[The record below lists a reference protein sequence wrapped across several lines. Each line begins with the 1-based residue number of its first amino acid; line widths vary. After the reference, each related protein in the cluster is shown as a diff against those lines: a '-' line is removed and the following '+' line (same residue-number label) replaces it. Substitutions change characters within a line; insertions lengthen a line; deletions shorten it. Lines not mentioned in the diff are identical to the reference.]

1 MTKYRLYVDEVGNPS
16 LKRPHIPENRFLSLT
31 GVIADLDYVQSNIYP
46 DMEALKAKYFGY
58 HPDEP
63 AVLHRIDIVAAN
75 EPFQS
80 LVDPDTR
87 AAFDADLITLLRRWD
102 YHVITVCLDKTA
114 MSAAVSDA
122 YGHCFT
128 WLLEGFN
135 AFLEHRS
142 LPGDVMV
149 ESRGMKEDQSL
160 KGLFRH
166 LTENGT
172 DNVTRDQLQLSLT
185 SRELKV
191 KPKIANV
198 SGLQIADL
206 IAHPSRDE
214 ILDEQGQ
221 LGRPLGNYASL
232 VTQELAAKYI
242 RLGGLAWGKHY
253 I

>member
-1 MTKYRLYVDEVGNPS
+1 MAKYRLYVDEVGNPS

-46 DMEALKAKYFGY
+46 DMESLKVKYFGS

-63 AVLHRIDIVAAN
+63 VVLHRIDMVAAN

-80 LVDPDTR
+80 LADPGTR
-87 AAFDADLITLLRRWD
+87 TAFDADLIALLRHWD
-102 YHVITVCLDKTA
+102 YHVVTVCLDKTA
-114 MSAAVSDA
+114 MSANVSDA

-128 WLLEGFN
+128 LLLEGFN
-135 AFLEHRS
+135 AFLEHS
-142 LPGDVMV
+142 GFPGDVMV
-149 ESRGMKEDQSL
+149 ESRGAKEDQSL

-172 DNVTRDQLQLSLT
+172 DNVARDRLQRSLT

-191 KPKIANV
+191 RPRIANV

-214 ILDEQGQ
+214 ILDEQGL
-221 LGRPLGNYASL
+221 LGRPLGTYANL
-232 VTQELAAKYI
+232 VIQELAEKYI
-242 RLGGLAWGKHY
+242 RFGEFTRGKHY